1 MGKAG
6 DRYYSQPQFLSAA
19 KDQRADRSSFEERV
33 SFSSQSQAA
42 VRHRRQAEEQELET
56 ARQFACTPDRRE
68 RAQVSG
74 AHLALSALS
83 ALLAQSPHQGRGRP
97 SLGLGLPA
105 SLRAIKKTP
114 CRPLP
119 TG

>member
-42 VRHRRQAEEQELET
+42 VRHRMQAEEQELET

-74 AHLALSALS
+74 AHLALSAL
-83 ALLAQSPHQGRGRP
+83 LAQSPHQGSVRP
-97 SLGLGLPA
+97 SLELGLPA